1 MKRNCELACVSWP
14 GPVFVVF
21 RLNHLHLLARASDVG
36 GLWPGGLDPAVRRSG
51 EVMKQLK
58 TRFEALPAET
68 QERLKSQAKARRE
81 IARRA
86 PSRLDESLREQ
97 DGDVAQG
104 PWGLAAS
111 NGSPFSVAA
120 VCN

>member
-1 MKRNCELACVSWP
+1 MWAA
-14 GPVFVVF
+14 F
-21 RLNHLHLLARASDVG
+21 
-36 GLWPGGLDPAVRRSG
+36 WPGGLEPAVGFSG
-51 EVMKQLK
+51 DVMKQLK
-58 TRFEALPAET
+58 ARFEALPAET

-81 IARRA
+81 IARRT

-104 PWGLAAS
+104 PWGFGGFEWLTF
-111 NGSPFSVAA
+111 PVAA